1 MKDPQFFILSFPCE
15 CHQIAKKKALVNL
28 ENDESFN
35 LHYFF
40 PKNASKIPKG
50 TLGKSMQ
57 ILAKLSTSVHTQ
69 PKAIVSHT
77 FPWWVSPCSPR
88 N

>member
-1 MKDPQFFILSFPCE
+1 MPSNC
-15 CHQIAKKKALVNL
+15 KKKALVNL

-40 PKNASKIPKG
+40 PKNASKIPKE
-50 TLGKSMQ
+50 TPGKSMQ
-57 ILAKLSTSVHTQ
+57 VLAKLSMSVHTQ